1 MKDKLYWLIYNRY
14 VKEKDPIL
22 LQLKTSLSFKIY
34 QILLYK
40 YSKELYSKRM
50 EVYIAKLRKNK
61 RNKK

>member
-50 EVYIAKLRKNK
+50 EVYMAKLRKNK
-61 RNKK
+61 KKIV

>member
-50 EVYIAKLRKNK
+50 EVYIAKLRK
-61 RNKK
+61 KKKV

>member
-50 EVYIAKLRKNK
+50 TASMAKLRKNK
-61 RNKK
+61 NKIV

>member
-50 EVYIAKLRKNK
+50 EVYMAKLRKNK
-61 RNKK
+61 KK

>member
-61 RNKK
+61 KKIV